1 MLQGKKKL
9 LVFFDSTKT
18 SELFF
23 RFGLY
28 NLETVYNDPVT
39 LDDGGPAYP
48 AYIRKASGQT
58 FFFKEEYQKWIYAH
72 KFERWLIGPKIGD
85 ENVSVHLS
93 NVAHLFWPNKEI
105 IYLVGWNC
113 FHD

>member
-1 MLQGKKKL
+1 MN
-9 LVFFDSTKT
+9 FAIRPRHRS
-18 SELFF
+18 SFF

-85 ENVSVHLS
+85 ENVSVRS
-93 NVAHLFWPNKEI
+93 N
-105 IYLVGWNC
+105 
-113 FHD
+113 

>member
-1 MLQGKKKL
+1 M
-9 LVFFDSTKT
+9 
-18 SELFF
+18 
-23 RFGLY
+23 
-28 NLETVYNDPVT
+28 YNDPVT

-85 ENVSVHLS
+85 ENVSVRSCRYQL
-93 NVAHLFWPNKEI
+93 
-105 IYLVGWNC
+105 Y
-113 FHD
+113 

>member
-1 MLQGKKKL
+1 ML
-9 LVFFDSTKT
+9 F
-18 SELFF
+18 FF

-85 ENVSVHLS
+85 ENVSGRS
-93 NVAHLFWPNKEI
+93 CRVANFT
-105 IYLVGWNC
+105 NC
-113 FHD
+113 FGQINKSFIFTVWKIHDFPITQILREINF